1 MGVVDGAAVRMMV
14 VGFGRGS
21 AFVFR
26 PSDVVVEELVV
37 RCSHCTFALAGLEAT
52 EGLEFERAGNW
63 RCDRVGEIM
72 GEGSD
77 VGWVCSILW

>member
-37 RCSHCTFALAGLEAT
+37 GRSLHTFVSSGLDT
-52 EGLEFERAGNW
+52 SDGFEFEGAGNGDW
-63 RCDRVGEIM
+63 
-72 GEGSD
+72 
-77 VGWVCSILW
+77 